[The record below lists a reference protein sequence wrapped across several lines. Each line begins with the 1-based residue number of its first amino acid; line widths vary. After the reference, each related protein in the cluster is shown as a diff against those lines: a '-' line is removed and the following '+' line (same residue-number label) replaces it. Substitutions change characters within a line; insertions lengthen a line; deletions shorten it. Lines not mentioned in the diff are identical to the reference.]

1 MNHTAILSNE
11 GCYTIFSFGDTRLKF
26 IDPYSL
32 EKYESVVKWDNGYL
46 FVMAKYSHQKEA
58 EEEYIDLI
66 PVLEGLY
73 MDKDKF
79 LAPIKEVKIEY
90 V

>member
-26 IDPYSL
+26 IAPYSL

-46 FVMAKYSHQKEA
+46 VVMAKYSHQKEA

-66 PVLEGLY
+66 PVLEDLC
-73 MDKDKF
+73 MDKDNF
-79 LAPIKEVKIEY
+79 LAPIRDVKIEY